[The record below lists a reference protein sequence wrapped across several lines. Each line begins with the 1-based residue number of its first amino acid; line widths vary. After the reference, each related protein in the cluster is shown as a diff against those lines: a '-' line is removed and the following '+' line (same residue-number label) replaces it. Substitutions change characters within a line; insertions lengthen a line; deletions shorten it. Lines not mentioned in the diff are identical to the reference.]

1 MKRILIILLAVFAIS
16 TLFIPF
22 ASAHSPLFP
31 HSNTNLDS
39 AYVVND
45 PTKSWALYA
54 TLKPEEVQYY
64 RFDVSEGQSIYVQLN
79 KNTEASNLGF
89 VPNFVLMGPGLVNN
103 GTVPSRV
110 AVPAGASSVVVQGQQ
125 PDKAT
130 YESFGPGSYYDL
142 TNIELAAPATGTYYV
157 AVYDAASG
165 GAYGLAIGE
174 RETYTPSEYLLIQ
187 YSVFQVHLWEGQNP
201 SIVLAPMI
209 LVVVVGLGILSLSRY
224 SHASLR
230 SPFTLLGTLAGLIFI
245 GTGAYNLAQM
255 LLAISRSSIGL
266 QASITLIYVLV
277 PIVLGILVL
286 RVALRRREQTGIVP
300 RVAVLVLGVIALL
313 AGTGLYVGP
322 ALALLASIMPA
333 QRYTREDAQRTAK

>member
-1 MKRILIILLAVFAIS
+1 MKRILIILFAIFAIS
-16 TLFIPF
+16 TLFVPF
-22 ASAHSPLFP
+22 VSAHSPAFP
-31 HSNTNLDS
+31 HNNTDLDS

-64 RFDVSEGQSIYVQLN
+64 RFGVSQGQSIFVQLY

-89 VPNFVLMGPGLVNN
+89 VPNFMLIGPGLASN
-103 GTVPSRV
+103 GTVPSGV
-110 AVPAGASSVVVQGQQ
+110 AVPEGASSVVVQGQQ
-125 PDKAT
+125 PNKAT
-130 YESFGPGSYYDL
+130 YESFGPGSYYNL
-142 TNIELAAPATGTYYV
+142 ASIELAAPTTGTYYV
-157 AVYDAASG
+157 AVCDAASG

-174 RETYTPSEYLLIQ
+174 KEAYTPSEYLLIQ

-201 SIVLAPMI
+201 FIVLAPMI
-209 LVVVVGLGILSLSRY
+209 LVVVVGLGILSLPRY
-224 SHASLR
+224 SHAFLNAL
-230 SPFTLLGTLAGLIFI
+230 FTLLGTLAGLIFI

-255 LLAISRSSIGL
+255 LLAISRSSIGP

-286 RVALRRREQTGIVP
+286 RVALRRREQTDIVP
-300 RVAVLVLGVIALL
+300 RVAILVLGVIALL
-313 AGTGLYVGP
+313 AGTGFYVGP

-333 QRYTREDAQRTAK
+333 QRYTREGAQSTAK